1 MSVKSKLSTGFHA
14 EGSKISETMHG
25 ECQTERNTGDSS
37 QGYINIHDSSVLRGG
52 SAGELRLQLG
62 EDRRRELVELA
73 GGQRDPVTFGESEHC
88 GLGLVPDDVVEL
100 EDAVV
105 VHQ

>member
-1 MSVKSKLSTGFHA
+1 MPTRRRSRRPCTENA
-14 EGSKISETMHG
+14 RHG
-25 ECQTERNTGDSS
+25 AWANTGDSS

-52 SAGELRLQLG
+52 SAGELCLQLG

-73 GGQRDPVTFGESEHC
+73 GGQRDPVTFGKAEHR
-88 GLGLVPDDVVEL
+88 GLGLVLDDVVKL
-100 EDAVV
+100 EDAGV